1 MSRPDHDHGR
11 LAVPPVGAGQQPEW
25 PTTPPPH
32 RPLGAADPATAG
44 PYRLEAVLGAGGMG
58 RVYLGRTPAG
68 SAVAVKVVH
77 REYAGDAS
85 FRKRFEQ
92 EVAAA
97 RRVQGLY
104 TVPVVDADLRAEE
117 PWLAT
122 AYVPGPSLQHA
133 VAESGPLS
141 ADAAL
146 GLIARVA
153 EALQS
158 IHAADVIHRDLKPS
172 NIILTG
178 EGPKVI
184 DFGIARAADVT
195 AVTAT
200 GMRTGTPAY
209 MAPEY
214 IRGQDVTEAGD
225 VFALGV
231 IASFAATGRL
241 AFGGGSDHSV
251 IYRILEQDPD
261 LDGCPEPLRAIAAH
275 CLEKE
280 PERRPTPAQVI
291 ELCRRVDATGV
302 ADAHTRTVVS
312 PSGPERVTPGRL
324 KAPGSPS
331 TPGSPDAETRTS
343 PSPRGAGPAA
353 PVPPP
358 PAPAAHDPARGV
370 VPGGPATP
378 PGADTS
384 PTPPGA
390 DTSPTPPGADTSPTP
405 PGADTSPT
413 PPGADAPPNPAVP
426 DPVTTPA
433 PGLPVLLS
441 GVGILVLAVVLIAVY
456 LPGSSPDRGP
466 NLPYRSIGP
475 TASLGPTGRS
485 KTAEGLAFSP
495 DGKTLATGNSEGRV
509 RLWNVADRKPRATFT
524 GRDSVGNQGF
534 PTREVTF
541 SPDGKLLAAT
551 NMNGWLTM
559 WDVAE
564 HRQIRFLDG
573 VDSGEKV
580 AFSPDGKL
588 FASGSGPG
596 SVFLR
601 DINSRKDE
609 PLAYYNQEAKVTG
622 VAFSPDG
629 RTLASAGDD
638 SGSNLTPKHSV
649 RLWDVAHRDP
659 EPYGQHDPRVTIS
672 PVQGVLSLAFSPDGT
687 TLATGSYDRKVRLWD
702 AKTGRQRATLG
713 DSLVASEV
721 NHLAFSP
728 DSKTLAVPSEYGL
741 LLWNVATRK
750 PRAILSTSAEGAAN
764 VIQDVAFSRDG
775 RLIAG
780 NDSKHR
786 RVYLWKNPYRAR

>member
-1 MSRPDHDHGR
+1 M
-11 LAVPPVGAGQQPEW
+11 
-25 PTTPPPH
+25 
-32 RPLGAADPATAG
+32 GAADPATAG
-44 PYRLEAVLGAGGMG
+44 PYRLEAVLGTGGMG
-58 RVYLGRTPAG
+58 RVYLARTPAG

-146 GLIARVA
+146 GLVARVA

-172 NIILTG
+172 NIILTA

-200 GMRTGTPAY
+200 GTRTGTPAY

-231 IASFAATGRL
+231 IAIFAATGRL

-275 CLEKE
+275 CLEKD

-291 ELCRRVDATGV
+291 ERCGRADATGV
-302 ADAHTRTVVS
+302 ADAIADAHPRTVVA
-312 PSGPERVTPGRL
+312 PSGPERGTPGARS
-324 KAPGSPS
+324 APGSPG
-331 TPGSPDAETRTS
+331 TPGSPDDETRTS
-343 PSPRGAGPAA
+343 PPPRGAGPAA

-358 PAPAAHDPARGV
+358 SAPAAHDPARRGALGDPV
-370 VPGGPATP
+370 TP
-378 PGADTS
+378 SDTDTDTS
-384 PTPPGA
+384 PNPP
-390 DTSPTPPGADTSPTP
+390 
-405 PGADTSPT
+405 
-413 PPGADAPPNPAVP
+413 VP
-426 DPVTTPA
+426 DPLTTPA

-466 NLPYRSIGP
+466 SLPYRSIGP
-475 TASLGPTGRS
+475 TASLGPTGRAR
-485 KTAEGLAFSP
+485 TAEGLAFSP
-495 DGKTLATGNSEGRV
+495 DGKTLATGNDEGEV
-509 RLWNVADRKPRATFT
+509 RLWNVADRKPGATFT
-524 GRDSVGNQGF
+524 QRDSVGNDGF
-534 PTREVTF
+534 ANRDVAF
-541 SPDGKLLAAT
+541 SPNGKLLAAT
-551 NMNGWLTM
+551 NMTGWLTM
-559 WDVAE
+559 WDVAK
-564 HRQIRFLDG
+564 HRQIRFLGTTADG
-573 VDSGEKV
+573 GERV

-588 FASGSGPG
+588 FATGSQSGP
-596 SVFLR
+596 VFLF
-601 DINSRKDE
+601 DTNSRKDKM
-609 PLAYYNQEAKVTG
+609 LAYYDQEAKVTG

-659 EPYGQHDPRVTIS
+659 EPYGQGDPRVTIS
-672 PVQGVLSLAFSPDGT
+672 PTQGVLSLVFSPDGKT
-687 TLATGSYDRKVRLWD
+687 IATGGYDGKVRLWD
-702 AKTGRQRATLG
+702 VKTGRQRATLS
-713 DSLVASEV
+713 DSLIASEV
-721 NHLAFSP
+721 HHLAFSP
-728 DSKTLAVPSEYGL
+728 DGKTLAVPSEYGL

-750 PRAILSTSAEGAAN
+750 PRVILSSSAEGAAN
-764 VIQDVAFSRDG
+764 VIQEVVFSRDG

-786 RVYLWKNPYRAR
+786 RVYLWKNPYRARQGVSGGS

>member
-1 MSRPDHDHGR
+1 MSRPEHGR
-11 LAVPPVGAGQQPEW
+11 PAVPSGGAGQGPGW
-25 PTTPPPH
+25 PTSPPPH
-32 RPLGAADPATAG
+32 RPLGAADPAEAG

-133 VAESGPLS
+133 VAESGPLP

-172 NIILTG
+172 NILLTAD
-178 EGPKVI
+178 GPKVI

-214 IRGQDVTEAGD
+214 IRGQNVTEAGD

-231 IASFAATGRL
+231 VAHFAATGRL
-241 AFGGGSDHSV
+241 AFGGGTDHGV
-251 IYRILEQDPD
+251 VYRILEQAPD
-261 LDGCPEPLRAIAAH
+261 LDGCPEQLRAIAAG

-280 PERRPTPAQVI
+280 PERRPTPAEVI
-291 ELCRRVDATGV
+291 AQCRRGSATGI
-302 ADAHTRTVVS
+302 AEAHTPTVVS
-312 PSGPERVTPGRL
+312 PSGSEPAALPGPEPVIRPGAEPATRRASESAALAGSEPGAWRGAEPVTLGPPN
-324 KAPGSPS
+324 APGA
-331 TPGSPDAETRTS
+331 PDADTLTS
-343 PSPRGAGPAA
+343 APAPGARPATPA
-353 PVPPP
+353 PPT
-358 PAPAAHDPARGV
+358 PAPAAYTPARGAA
-370 VPGGPATP
+370 PSGPVTP
-378 PGADTS
+378 PDTD
-384 PTPPGA
+384 TPP
-390 DTSPTPPGADTSPTP
+390 DPST
-405 PGADTSPT
+405 
-413 PPGADAPPNPAVP
+413 P
-426 DPVTTPA
+426 DPVAASA
-433 PGLPVLLS
+433 PGLAVLL
-441 GVGILVLAVVLIAVY
+441 GGAGILVLAVILIAVY

-466 NLPYRSIGP
+466 SLPYRSFGP
-475 TASLGPTGRS
+475 MASLGPTGQS

-495 DGKTLATGNSEGRV
+495 DGKTLATGNDEGKV
-509 RLWNVADRKPRATFT
+509 RLWNVADRKPRATFAQ
-524 GRDSVGNQGF
+524 RDSVGNDGF
-534 PTREVTF
+534 ANRGVAF

-551 NMNGWLTM
+551 NTTGWLTM

-573 VDSGEKV
+573 VEGGERV

-588 FASGSGPG
+588 FATGNGPG

-609 PLAYYNQEAKVTG
+609 LLAYYDQEAKVTG

-629 RTLASAGDD
+629 KTLATAGDD

-659 EPYGQHDPRVTIS
+659 EPYGQDDPRVTIS
-672 PVQGVLSLAFSPDGT
+672 PAQGVLSLAFSPDGK
-687 TLATGSYDRKVRLWD
+687 TLATGSYDGKVRLWD
-702 AKTGRQRATLG
+702 VKTGHQRATLG

-728 DSKTLAVPSEYGL
+728 DGKTLATPSEYGL

-764 VIQDVAFSRDG
+764 VIQDVSFCQDG

-780 NDSKHR
+780 NDSEHR

>member
-11 LAVPPVGAGQQPEW
+11 LAVPPVGAGQRPGW
-25 PTTPPPH
+25 PTAPPPH

-44 PYRLEAVLGAGGMG
+44 KYRLEAVLGAGGMG
-58 RVYLGRTPAG
+58 RVYLARTPAG

-146 GLIARVA
+146 GLVARVA

-172 NIILTG
+172 NIILTA

-231 IASFAATGRL
+231 IAGFAATGRL

-275 CLEKE
+275 CLEKD
-280 PERRPTPAQVI
+280 PARRPTPAQVI
-291 ELCRRVDATGV
+291 ERCGRADTTGI

-312 PSGPERVTPGRL
+312 PAGPERGTPGARG
-324 KAPGSPS
+324 APGSPN
-331 TPGSPDAETRTS
+331 TPGSPDDETRTS
-343 PSPRGAGPAA
+343 LPPRGSGPAA

-358 PAPAAHDPARGV
+358 SAPAAHDPARAAA
-370 VPGGPATP
+370 PSGPATP

-384 PTPPGA
+384 PNPP
-390 DTSPTPPGADTSPTP
+390 
-405 PGADTSPT
+405 
-413 PPGADAPPNPAVP
+413 VP
-426 DPVTTPA
+426 DPLTTPA

-466 NLPYRSIGP
+466 SLPYRSIGP
-475 TASLGPTGRS
+475 TASLGPTGRAR
-485 KTAEGLAFSP
+485 TAEGLAFSP
-495 DGKTLATGNSEGRV
+495 DGKTLATGNSEGKV
-509 RLWNVADRKPRATFT
+509 RLWDVAGRKPRTTFT
-524 GRDSVGNQGF
+524 GPDSGF
-534 PTREVTF
+534 QTREVTF
-541 SPDGKLLAAT
+541 SPDGKTLAAT
-551 NMNGWLTM
+551 NMTGWLAM
-559 WDVAE
+559 WDVAK
-564 HRQIRFLDG
+564 HRQIRLLDG
-573 VDSGEKV
+573 VNGGERV

-588 FASGSGPG
+588 FSTGTQAG
-596 SVFLR
+596 SVFLW
-601 DINSRKDE
+601 DTNSRKKDE
-609 PLAYYNQEAKVTG
+609 ILAYYDQEAKVTG

-629 RTLASAGDD
+629 RTLASASDD
-638 SGSNLTPKHSV
+638 SDSNITPEHSV

-659 EPYGQHDPRVTIS
+659 EPYGQGDPRVTIS
-672 PVQGVLSLAFSPDGT
+672 PAQGVLSLAFSPDDRT
-687 TLATGSYDRKVRLWD
+687 IATGSYDGKVRLWD
-702 AKTGRQRATLG
+702 AKTGHQRATLS

-728 DSKTLAVPSEYGL
+728 DGKTLATPSEYGL

-750 PRAILSTSAEGAAN
+750 PRAILSSSAEGAAN
-764 VIQDVAFSRDG
+764 VMQEVVFSKDG

-780 NDSKHR
+780 NDSEHR